1 MGGSISQ
8 LHRLRNR
15 YLVNIYLGGKDL
27 FDLEKEALS
36 AKELSNYFGRESFAI
51 FNNILSEFHFPNKT
65 IQGDLVVSFL
75 KSGRIPF
82 ESLPLAQEWEQTEAH
97 FRVGEEETALSVVRS
112 EDDLNKS
119 KEDLKK
125 SKEDVAIPTMWK
137 KHEITINEKI
147 IITTTVEN
155 GFRRILVE
163 SDRSQ
168 NEEIHI
174 ENESGD
180 FAHREY
186 SQQEQSEEL
195 DGELATFLRA
205 TEEFVH
211 LKKDDDEYEF
221 LHADIPDNDTKSDD
235 DVNESDSTE
244 EFIG

>member
-1 MGGSISQ
+1 M
-8 LHRLRNR
+8 
-15 YLVNIYLGGKDL
+15 NIYLDGKDL
-27 FDLEKEALS
+27 FEEKKALS
-36 AKELSNYFGRESFAI
+36 AKELSNYFGRESLPI
-51 FNNILSEFHFPNKT
+51 FNNIVSDFHFPNKN
-65 IQGDLVVSFL
+65 IPGDLVVSFL

-82 ESLPLAQEWEQTEAH
+82 ERLPLARGWEQKEAH
-97 FRVGEEETALSVVRS
+97 FRVCEEETALAVVRS
-112 EDDLNKS
+112 KDCLNTN

-125 SKEDVAIPTMWK
+125 SQEDVAIPTMWK

-155 GFRRILVE
+155 GIRRILVE

-168 NEEIHI
+168 NEVIHI

-186 SQQEQSEEL
+186 SQQEQTEQL

-235 DVNESDSTE
+235 DVSESDSRE

>member
-15 YLVNIYLGGKDL
+15 YLINIYLDGNDL
-27 FDLEKEALS
+27 FNTVEALS
-36 AKELSNYFGRESFAI
+36 AKELSNYFGRESFPI
-51 FNNILSEFHFPNKT
+51 FNNILSEFHFPNKN
-65 IQGDLVVSFL
+65 IPGDLVVSFL

-82 ESLPLAQEWEQTEAH
+82 ESLPLARRWEQKEAH
-97 FRVGEEETALSVVRS
+97 FRVGEEQPAFSLVRS
-112 EDDLNKS
+112 EDCFKKT

-125 SKEDVAIPTMWK
+125 SKTDAAIPTTWK

-168 NEEIHI
+168 NEVIHI

-186 SQQEQSEEL
+186 SQQEQTEEL

-221 LHADIPDNDTKSDD
+221 LHADIPDNNTKSDD
-235 DVNESDSTE
+235 DASSESDSRE
-244 EFIG
+244 EFMG